1 MPTIVHYDVASEE
14 PERAKKF
21 SASLFGWKFRSVT
34 EFQYNLI
41 DTADRDGTPG
51 VRGGL
56 GKRMDPSQWITNYFG
71 VTSIDAAMKQ
81 VADPGGNVVT
91 SKMPVP
97 GMGYLAN
104 VSIPGGM
111 LSVFG
116 RRTLRR
122 IERQGMTMRGN
133 TTTDLPAGPVMVL

>member
-56 GKRMDPSQWITNYFG
+56 GKRMEPSQRITNYFG
-71 VTSIDAAMKQ
+71 VKSIDAAMNQ
-81 VADPGGNVVT
+81 VVKLGGKLI
-91 SKMPVP
+91 SPKMPVP
-97 GMGYLAN
+97 GMGYLVNCTDTEGNA
-104 VSIPGGM
+104 
-111 LSVFG
+111 FG
-116 RRTLRR
+116 LW
-122 IERQGMTMRGN
+122 EEN
-133 TTTDLPAGPVMVL
+133 AGAK